1 MARGE
6 NVIKEQKF
14 PVETNYKWYDISN
27 LSEEDSNKLQI
38 DFHFTPDMITYISD
52 RHERPHYD
60 YDTHTHINLLVYDV
74 PIWPTKTIKHF
85 TAHPVTFLIS
95 GENIFTFHTQSTSYV
110 FDEFNDAATRRELSM
125 AQDVTELLMKFLLYS
140 SQYFQRAITQ
150 LDAER
155 NSLDQKLSGD
165 INNKDLV
172 ELSNI
177 EKSLVYL
184 SSSIQTNLMM
194 LHSLKMSQLNFTK
207 PGRER
212 LDDVLIESNQSAE
225 MVKISQQ
232 VTQTLSATSNNM
244 MNNNLN
250 DTMKFLTVWSLV
262 LTIPTILTGFYGMNV
277 SLPVGHSSS
286 DWIAIT
292 VITIFLM
299 VWLIVL
305 MKRHHFF

>member
-1 MARGE
+1 M
-6 NVIKEQKF
+6 IKEQKF
-14 PVETNYKWYDISN
+14 PIITNYKWYDINN
-27 LSEEDSNKLQI
+27 LSETDSNQLQD
-38 DFHFTPDMITYISD
+38 DFNFTPDMISYISD

-60 YDTHTHINLLVYDV
+60 YDTYTHINLLVYDV
-74 PIWPTKTIKHF
+74 PIWPTQVIKHF

-95 GENIFTFHTQSTSYV
+95 GKNIFTFHTESTSYV
-110 FDEFNDAATRRELSM
+110 FDQFNDIMVRRELAK
-125 AQDVTELLMKFLLYS
+125 AQDVTELLMKFLLFS
-140 SQYFQRAITQ
+140 SQYFQRAVTQ
-150 LDAER
+150 LDDER
-155 NSLDQKLSGD
+155 NRLDKKLSGD
-165 INNKDLV
+165 INNRDLV

-194 LHSLKMSQLNFTK
+194 LHSLKMSELDFTK
-207 PGRER
+207 RACER
-212 LDDVLIESNQSAE
+212 LDDVLIESNQAAE

-286 DWIAIT
+286 DWIIIM
-292 VITIFLM
+292 VLTIILM
-299 VWLIVL
+299 VWLVIL